1 MMGLQQM
8 DGVRKVLIAS
18 ANPLFG
24 RGLERLIHQQ
34 WRGRQF
40 EIRVVGTME
49 ETLTLLESWLPD
61 LVILDYDD
69 RSLDRKRFMDLF
81 VSSQRTMQVMLVSLQ
96 ESGSVVVYDRRVLTP
111 SQAEDWL
118 LLSEPSGFQ
127 PSPSG
132 KERTS
137 SMKHLAIVA
146 SLVVILTLATNYLL
160 NTVQVLPLQASVQ
173 AQPIDRLFNLQ
184 FMLIAFFFSLIVAFM
199 GYSVVVFRQRAR
211 DEDEEGAYIKG
222 STGLEVVWT
231 IIPIG
236 IVIYLSYLGS
246 LALAETRR
254 IDPQAIEVKVVAGQW
269 FWRFEYPQYGI
280 TSNTLYLPV
289 NRQAHLRLTSLD
301 VIHSFWVPEFRV
313 KQDALPGANLERE
326 LRVTPTMMG
335 QFKVRCAELCGTSH
349 AYMESPVVVVSQA
362 DFEAWVGEQLQAIGA
377 DPATRGAKWA
387 QTNGCLSCH
396 SVDGSPGVGP
406 TWKGLYGRT
415 DHELADGS
423 RVTVDENYLRV
434 AILNPNAQVVKGYPS
449 NVMPGNYQA
458 LLSDQQINDIIEY
471 IKTLR

>member
-1 MMGLQQM
+1 MGFNRV

-34 WRGRQF
+34 WKGRQF
-40 EIRVVGTME
+40 EIRVVATME
-49 ETLTLLESWLPD
+49 ETLLLLESWLPD

-69 RSLDRKRFMDLF
+69 RSFDRKRFMDLF
-81 VSSQRTMQVMLVSLQ
+81 ISGDRAMQVMLVSLH
-96 ESGSVVVYDRRVLTP
+96 ESGSVVVYDRRILTP
-111 SQAEDWL
+111 SQVENWL
-118 LLSEPSGFQ
+118 LLPDISSAQ
-127 PSPSG
+127 PLPSG
-132 KERTS
+132 KERVST
-137 SMKHLAIVA
+137 MKHFTIAGF
-146 SLVVILTLATNYLL
+146 LVVVSTLFVNYLL
-160 NTVQVLPLQASVQ
+160 NTIRILPLQASAQ

-184 FMLIAFFFSLIVAFM
+184 FMLIAFFFSLIVVFL
-199 GYSVVVFRQRAR
+199 GYSLVVFRQRSK
-211 DEDEEGAYIKG
+211 EGEEEGAYIKG

-254 IDPQAIEVKVVAGQW
+254 VDPQAIEVKVVAGQW

-280 TSNTLYLPV
+280 VSNALYLPV

-313 KQDALPGANLERE
+313 KQDALPGENLERE
-326 LRVTPTMMG
+326 LRVTPTMIG
-335 QFKVRCAELCGTSH
+335 EFKVRCAELCGTSH

-362 DFEAWVGEQLQAIGA
+362 DFEAWVSEQLAAIGT

-406 TWKGLYGRT
+406 TWKGLFGRT

-423 RVTVDENYLRV
+423 VVTVDEAYLRT
-434 AILNPNAQVVKGYPS
+434 AIINPNAQVVKGYPA
-449 NVMPGNYQA
+449 NVMPSNYSS
-458 LLSDQQINDIIEY
+458 LLSEQQINDIIEY